1 MTGDRQEWRSRIEHE
16 LSDNILPFWI
26 NHTVDEVNGGFYG
39 AVTNDL
45 QVLNMQ
51 PRSAVLYA
59 RILWTFA
66 TAYRRDHAD
75 RYLDMARRAYD
86 YLTRYFVDR
95 EYGGVY
101 WAVDRLGKPV
111 NDRKHIYAQAFAI
124 YGLAEYY
131 RATGEPASLKLAQ
144 DLFRLIESHSFD
156 ALHQGNLECCSRA
169 WGELADMRLSTLE
182 PNCRKSM
189 NTLLHLMEAYTNLL
203 RVWDD
208 AGLKAK
214 QRGLLQVFFRH
225 IIDPQTHH
233 FRLFFDDDWTSLS
246 DRVSPGHDIEGSWL
260 IVEAAEVQGEAA
272 LLAQAREVAV
282 KMVEAVYREGLE
294 PDGSVLYELGPH
306 GIINADK
313 HWWPQAEAVVG
324 FYNAYQISGQAEFA
338 TAADRAWNYIEEH
351 VVDRTHGEW
360 FKILRRDGTPDLDH
374 IKTGPWECPYHNSRA
389 CFEMLSRL
397 PAKSHEKA

>member
-1 MTGDRQEWRSRIEHE
+1 
-16 LSDNILPFWI
+16 
-26 NHTVDEVNGGFYG
+26 
-39 AVTNDL
+39 VTNDL
-45 QVLNMQ
+45 RILNDK

-66 TAYRRDHAD
+66 AAYRLYHTEA
-75 RYLDMARRAYD
+75 YLHMARRAYD
-86 YLTRYFVDR
+86 YLTRCLIDH

-101 WAVDRLGKPV
+101 WAVDHRGKPI

-131 RATGEPASLKLAQ
+131 RATDEPASLKLAQ
-144 DLFRLIESHSFD
+144 SLFRLIESHSVD
-156 ALHQGNLECCSRA
+156 AIHQGNIECCSRA
-169 WGELADMRLSTLE
+169 WGELADMRLSALE
-182 PNCRKSM
+182 PDCRKSM

-214 QRGLLQVFFRH
+214 QRGLIQVFFQH

-233 FRLFFDDDWTSLS
+233 FRLFFDDNWTSLS
-246 DRVSPGHDIEGSWL
+246 EIISFGHDIEGSWL
-260 IVEAAEVQGEAA
+260 IVEAAEIQGEAA
-272 LLAQAREVAV
+272 LLTQAREVAV
-282 KMVEAVYREGLE
+282 KMAEAVYTQGLDA
-294 PDGSVLYELGPH
+294 DGSVFYEAGPH
-306 GIINADK
+306 GIKNDAK

-324 FYNAYQISGQAEFA
+324 FYNAYQISGRAELA
-338 TAADRAWNYIEEH
+338 AAADRVWSYIEDH

-360 FKILRRDGTPDLDH
+360 FKVLRRDGTPNLDH
-374 IKTGPWECPYHNSRA
+374 VKTGPWECPYHNSRA

-397 PAKSHEKA
+397 PQVVASPLVGASRARGPMLPRFDAAYK